1 MNNQEQSKKGEFSS
15 WITYPL
21 GIIVIGSILGIIK
34 NVLYIQLSEM
44 FYLGAFAPITLIVC
58 QILGIV
64 SIAIIFNRKK
74 IGFWLLILSYA
85 LAVYPNYI
93 IGNNLILPV
102 TSFFFAS
109 CLMFGL
115 FQIKRNGIKGWN
127 LLK

>member
-1 MNNQEQSKKGEFSS
+1 MNNQEQKEKGEFSS
-15 WITYPL
+15 WVIYPL
-21 GIIVIGSILGIIK
+21 CFIVIGSILGIIK

-58 QILGIV
+58 QILSIV
-64 SIAIIFNRKK
+64 SIVIIFNRKK

-93 IGNNLILPV
+93 IGNNLILPMG
-102 TSFFFAS
+102 SFFFAS

-115 FQIKRNGIKGWN
+115 FQIKKNGIKGWN